1 MAQTKNPR
9 RVAPTEARAKLVNV
23 RISPQKL
30 NLVAQ
35 SIRGMPVQ
43 KALNELEF
51 SRKRIATEIQQRA
64 YEQVMF
70 VPLGGYSEFKAYDA
84 KFKDMVAAPL
94 PLFWRGN

>member
-1 MAQTKNPR
+1 MDLLNPIVNPNLDGR
-9 RVAPTEARAKLVNV
+9 GDGGYPGWTRDERIQQLRAEFESV
-23 RISPQKL
+23 S
-30 NLVAQ
+30 
-35 SIRGMPVQ
+35 S
-43 KALNELEF
+43 LEDQ
-51 SRKRIATEIQQRA
+51 KRIAAEIQQRA